1 MSVIKHVGL
10 FLLPVTIT
18 AVGAAWYLELFALE
32 TSTAAV
38 ENKANQEVELSKASN
53 VSNALSAIKP
63 KFEVLSYPEVT
74 QLAQLSRE
82 WPMVESP
89 LDMESFA
96 GETFTHDQL
105 VQDEYEQFALD
116 GQVKKTSPTMESQDD
131 LGLSLDELDLS
142 SLSPDLALKV
152 ENALTNSGQT
162 PERQLTK
169 MDDLEQDAQEWHGR
183 LPALNL
189 QTHMYSSD
197 VKRRW
202 VKINNT
208 EYYQGDVVDGRI
220 TLKEIQPQAVIVEFQ
235 GQQIRIPALY
245 EWKG

>member
-32 TSTAAV
+32 TPTAVV
-38 ENKANQEVELSKASN
+38 ENNATQKIELNKANN
-53 VSNALSAIKP
+53 VNNALSAIKP
-63 KFEVLSYPEVT
+63 IFEVLSYPEAT
-74 QLAQLSRE
+74 QLVQLSRE
-82 WPMVESP
+82 WPTVDSP
-89 LDMESFA
+89 LDMDSFA
-96 GETFTHDQL
+96 GETYTSNES
-105 VQDEYEQFALD
+105 VQDEIEQFASD
-116 GQVKKTSPTMESQDD
+116 GQVKKASPTMQSQDD

-152 ENALTNSGQT
+152 ENALTNSAQT

-169 MDDLEQDAQEWHGR
+169 MDDLERDAQEWHGR

-208 EYYQGDVVDGRI
+208 EYYQGDVVDGQI